1 MSVRD
6 VIVCKDDIIVQY
18 ASLPVVP
25 TYKPS
30 TIRKKSPDMDPCSQ
44 SDFNTFIDCMTL
56 PLQWRVLL
64 GMSEWDR
71 FVGGMFSVMDYTKPG
86 VFCLSH

>member
-1 MSVRD
+1 
-6 VIVCKDDIIVQY
+6 
-18 ASLPVVP
+18 
-25 TYKPS
+25 
-30 TIRKKSPDMDPCSQ
+30 MDPCWQ
-44 SDFNTFIDCMTL
+44 SDFDTINDGMTL

-64 GMSEWDR
+64 GMSEWNR